1 VVVMATSPK
10 PIARHANRSRKA
22 GSKKAAVRPSAD
34 EERYLEIAMGL
45 LDRMPDKEYQEA
57 IGKIE
62 RLVKD
67 SRASS

>member
-1 VVVMATSPK
+1 LRKK
-10 PIARHANRSRKA
+10 P
-22 GSKKAAVRPSAD
+22 AVCPSAD

>member
-1 VVVMATSPK
+1 MATSPK
-10 PIARHANRSRKA
+10 PIARGANRNRKTA
-22 GSKKAAVRPSAD
+22 GKKAAARPSAD

-45 LDRMPDKEYQEA
+45 LDRMPDKEYRQA